1 MPMCTESPPS
11 MCIFEDIDQEM
22 PLFLLESRHLNSNG
36 SGVQIGDPKN
46 GCLKQQDKAPENLNL
61 LKADM
66 LDYDAVRAAFSGCQ
80 GVFHVASPVPID
92 KMVDKEA
99 SKRGCQGVFHVASP
113 VPIDK
118 MVDKEREMMAPTVN
132 GTKNVLKACSAT
144 SVQKLIVVSSG
155 AAVTLNPNWPQDKLK
170 DESCWSD
177 KESCKENEIWYAVAK
192 LEAEEMALEYAE
204 KSGLHVVTFCPG
216 AVFGPL
222 LQSDVL
228 NITTKF
234 LRYIIK
240 GGPDTIN
247 NKFWPIVD
255 VRDVAD
261 ALLLL
266 YHKAGSSQRYICS
279 QHQVDIKDLIELMK
293 SMYPHHGYADK
304 LVDVD
309 YKLAMSSDKLK
320 NLGWK
325 ARTLEETLQ
334 IAWSPMRN
342 RVSSRIRMGNLVGF
356 HISTVCRLLQTE
368 CTLLL
373 TCC

>member
-1 MPMCTESPPS
+1 MASSSLPQPQPPRVCVTGAGGYIAS
-11 MCIFEDIDQEM
+11 W
-22 PLFLLESRHLNSNG
+22 LLKLLLS
-36 SGVQIGDPKN
+36 SGYTVHATVRDPCDPKN
-46 GCLKQQDKAPENLNL
+46 ACLKQLDKAPENLNL

-66 LDYDAVRAAFSGCQ
+66 LDYDAVRAAFTGC
-80 GVFHVASPVPID
+80 
-92 KMVDKEA
+92 E
-99 SKRGCQGVFHVASP
+99 GVFHVASP

-132 GTKNVLKACSAT
+132 GTMNVLKACSAM

-155 AAVTLNPNWPQDKLK
+155 ASVTLNPNWPQNKLK

-177 KESCKENEIWYAVAK
+177 KEFCKENEMWYALAK
-192 LEAEEMALEYAE
+192 SQAEEIALEYAE
-204 KSGLHVVTFCPG
+204 KSGLHIITFCPG

-234 LRYIIK
+234 LRYVIK

-266 YHKAGSSQRYICS
+266 YHKAESSQRYICS
-279 QHQVDIKDLIELMK
+279 EHLLDIKDLIELMK
-293 SMYPHHGYADK
+293 SMYPDHCYADK

-325 ARTLEETLQ
+325 ARTLEETLADSMESYEKSGILQ
-334 IAWSPMRN
+334 DTDGEPC
-342 RVSSRIRMGNLVGF
+342 RVPYFYRMPP
-356 HISTVCRLLQTE
+356 IQE
-368 CTLLL
+368 
-373 TCC
+373 